1 MGEQMQTSNGGFNIH
16 AGTGQ
21 MAGFF
26 TSAAMVGSDPWSAVS
41 NWNAAL
47 NNAMKHIF
55 QDTNDPNLAQLQDDM
70 RDYLEQSKTRME
82 ELASNGDVE
91 GMEQLARDTTAAIRA
106 YTNGDLRTLRNME
119 ITPRLRDGIERYKQ
133 NGGNEEDLVLDRN
146 KQLTVF
152 VPLVRAIE
160 KITKIEFPAGGPA
173 PQEPEDRRPNPDD
186 GEPAPD
192 DREPAP
198 EGRQDDPSDDSPT
211 GPHSFTAKLAGPM

>member
-1 MGEQMQTSNGGFNIH
+1 MGEQMQTSNGGFDIH
-16 AGTGQ
+16 AGTAQLG
-21 MAGFF
+21 GFF
-26 TSAAMVGSDPWSAVS
+26 TSAALVGTDPWSAVS

-55 QDTNDPNLAQLQDDM
+55 QDTDDPNLAQLQDDM

-106 YTNGDLRTLRNME
+106 YSNGDLRTLRNME
-119 ITPRLRDGIERYKQ
+119 ITPRLTEGIERYRQ

-160 KITKIEFPAGGPA
+160 KITKIEIPSGNPA
-173 PQEPEDRRPNPDD
+173 
-186 GEPAPD
+186 PAPD
-192 DREPAP
+192 PDPQGDEPTPVGREPSP
-198 EGRQDDPSDDSPT
+198 EGENRPEPSDDIPT
-211 GPHSFTAKLAGPM
+211 RPNNLTVGMAGPM